1 RALADRAAPVVGSSL
16 RSVRHIRQTT
26 QNNGIH
32 IMSAHFAINPKR
44 DIVLERFMDAPRRRV
59 WEALT
64 KPEHLKEWYMPKP
77 WGDVTKCEMDVRPG
91 GIFSIDI
98 ATANGQEVP
107 NLGCFLEVVPMER
120 LVWTSMLFPGYRP
133 AVFDDIPIT
142 AIITMEAVGTG
153 TRYVFTALHRDEA
166 DCEKDKESGW
176 LEGTEIALDQLVA
189 HVNSMK

>member
-1 RALADRAAPVVGSSL
+1 
-16 RSVRHIRQTT
+16 
-26 QNNGIH
+26 
-32 IMSAHFAINPKR
+32 MSKQFTINPKQFTINPEL
-44 DIVLERFMDAPRRRV
+44 DLSIERFIDAPTRLV

-64 KPEHLKEWYMPKP
+64 KPEHLKEWYMPKA
-77 WGDVTKCEMDVRPG
+77 WGAVSHCEMDLRPG

-98 ATANGQEVP
+98 ATADGQEVP

-142 AIITMEAVGTG
+142 AIMTMKSEGTG

-166 DCEKDKESGW
+166 DLEKNKTSGW
-176 LEGTEIALDQLVA
+176 LEGTEIALDQFVE
-189 HVNSMK
+189 HVKSMK